1 MMIIRIQESAQ
12 EPSGSWR
19 LCPLPRSHPGH
30 RQGYVRTNGP
40 RIAASGSSSCRE
52 PAGEIPVSPLFALTG
67 PRSTASDVVSP
78 FSRSR
83 GLLRRGPAE
92 GIAGDKLGPEWPF

>member
-1 MMIIRIQESAQ
+1 MIIRIQESAQ

-19 LCPLPRSHPGH
+19 LCPLPRTLPGH

-52 PAGEIPVSPLFALTG
+52 PVGEIPVSPVVC
-67 PRSTASDVVSP
+67 SDW
-78 FSRSR
+78 
-83 GLLRRGPAE
+83 PAIHRV
-92 GIAGDKLGPEWPF
+92 GCCLAIFP